1 MPENLTLI
9 KTRIYKEA
17 GFTMH
22 QIFDFDTF
30 FTRWHQQPRNT
41 VYVIS
46 DSELAE
52 YKRKNTEREIAELDR
67 LIDGH
72 KSSIE
77 RIETIKAD
85 LVKALPE
92 TKEKDSQ

>member
-1 MPENLTLI
+1 MYN
-9 KTRIYKEA
+9 
-17 GFTMH
+17 
-22 QIFDFDTF
+22 IFDFDTF
-30 FTRWHQQPRNT
+30 FTRWHQQPT

-92 TKEKDSQ
+92 TKERDSQ